1 MKKIVL
7 LFSHKLTS
15 LQEKELNKEWDCE
28 KIIYMPDTLKEKWGN
43 IDVKTDL
50 KSFKKYLKENLS
62 KNDLVL
68 IQGEWGATYK
78 MINYSKRK
86 GYIPIYSSSERNSTE
101 FHEGDKVIKS
111 SIFLHIK
118 FVKY

>member
-15 LQEKELNKEWDCE
+15 LQEKELNTKWNCE
-28 KIIYMPDTLKEKWGN
+28 QIIYMPQDLKEKWGN
-43 IDVKTDL
+43 IDANTDL
-50 KSFKKYLKENLS
+50 KSFKKYLKENLG

-78 MINYSKRK
+78 MVNYSKRK
-86 GYIPIYSSSERNSTE
+86 GYIPLYSSSKRDSTE
-101 FHEGDKVIKS
+101 FHEGDKVIKNS
-111 SIFLHIK
+111 TFLHIK